1 MRKVHMYLSI
11 ISLVVTSLVLVMLV
25 FGWYVTNDK
34 ATVSGINGSIMEKID
49 IVKSYE
55 IYGFS
60 KETKNNNGTVT
71 YDLEEF
77 VEFRYNPDFDKT
89 PSAILIKIDFI
100 SPAVDLKKF
109 AIEDYS
115 SYFPG
120 YSSSSTTGW
129 ITSSSGL
136 SLSSVIKFALLSN
149 VSFSGGEPDV
159 DGGTVTFNNPTYN
172 SFSFN
177 DNTGLITN
185 KSYDLI
191 NVAVNNITNMY
202 VIIDFDS
209 EAFEKLCSNNIGN
222 TVFESVGELSYTTDF
237 KFQIE
242 GSVVN
247 S

>member
-11 ISLVVTSLVLVMLV
+11 ISLFVTSLVLVMLV

-34 ATVSGINGSIMEKID
+34 ATVSGINGSIMEKND
-49 IVKSYE
+49 IVVSHE

-60 KETKNNNGTVT
+60 EVVQNSGGTIT
-71 YDLEEF
+71 YELEDF
-77 VEFRYNPDFDKT
+77 DEFRYDPDFDKSPT
-89 PSAILIKIDFI
+89 AILIKVNFV
-100 SPAVDLKKF
+100 SPAVNLKKF
-109 AIEDYS
+109 TIEDYS

-149 VSFSGGEPDV
+149 VSFSGGTPNTS
-159 DGGTVTFNNPTYN
+159 GGTVTFNTPTYS

-177 DNTGLITN
+177 DNTGLIT
-185 KSYDLI
+185 SRSHALI
-191 NVAVNNITNMY
+191 SGDVNNVTNMY

-209 EAFEKLCSNNIGN
+209 ESFEKLCSNNIGN

>member
-11 ISLVVTSLVLVMLV
+11 ISLFVTSLVLVMLV

-77 VEFRYNPDFDKT
+77 VEFRYNPDFNKT

-115 SYFPG
+115 DYFPG
-120 YSSSSTTGW
+120 YTSTSTTGW
-129 ITSSSGL
+129 ITSSSEL
-136 SLSSVIKFALLSN
+136 SLSGVIKFALLSN

-159 DGGTVTFNNPTYN
+159 DEGTVTFNNPTYN

-191 NVAVNNITNMY
+191 NAAVNNITNMY

-237 KFQIE
+237 KFKIE

>member
-77 VEFRYNPDFDKT
+77 VEFRYNPDFDKS

>member
-11 ISLVVTSLVLVMLV
+11 ISLFVTSLVLVMLV

-77 VEFRYNPDFDKT
+77 VEFRYNPDFDKS

>member
-1 MRKVHMYLSI
+1 MRKIHLISSI
-11 ISLVVTSLVLVMLV
+11 ISLFVTSLVLVMLV
-25 FGWYVTNDK
+25 FGWYITNDK
-34 ATVSGINGSIMEKID
+34 ATVSGINGSIMEKLD

-77 VEFRYNPDFDKT
+77 DEFRYDPDFDKT

-177 DNTGLITN
+177 DNTGLIT
-185 KSYDLI
+185 SRSHALI
-191 NVAVNNITNMY
+191 SGDVNNVTNMY

-222 TVFESVGELSYTTDF
+222 TVFESVSELSYTTDF